1 VITSEQVMPIALSR
15 RERLRAMMRGDI
27 LNAAR
32 EIVRADGFKELS
44 MRTLAR
50 SVGVTAPTLYDYFP
64 SKEAVLDALYV
75 EGVNG
80 MIAEYDAILSEET
93 SGLDAIVR
101 MARAYRTF
109 AITQQ
114 DIFLLIFGRV
124 DSTYIPGEEECTE
137 CRGLFERVISAM
149 HRAIGQGEMVNC
161 DPEVA
166 AYFLWTTVHGAV
178 MLEVNR
184 IIPKWD
190 ADVLRAMFEQNLG
203 MLRLA
208 FQPER

>member
-1 VITSEQVMPIALSR
+1 MPIALSR

-114 DIFLLIFGRV
+114 
-124 DSTYIPGEEECTE
+124 
-137 CRGLFERVISAM
+137 
-149 HRAIGQGEMVNC
+149 
-161 DPEVA
+161 
-166 AYFLWTTVHGAV
+166 
-178 MLEVNR
+178 
-184 IIPKWD
+184 
-190 ADVLRAMFEQNLG
+190 
-203 MLRLA
+203 
-208 FQPER
+208 